1 MKVVAILQARIASTR
16 LPGKIMLP
24 LGGRPMIEQI
34 YLRVKRATNLDRVIV
49 AIPKGTWN
57 AMRDAYIPFNDFF
70 LYDGDE
76 NDLVGRYLA
85 CVTQHQADIVVR
97 IPCDNPCV
105 DPDYIDD
112 AVRRYLTTPSIFFSN
127 TTDYVG
133 ATAVDGIGAEVF
145 SVSRLRW
152 LDQRVGDRADWREH
166 PHRYF
171 EAHGLYTLPTAD
183 LRLDVNTQED
193 YEYIRDLYDQMGSSD
208 FSSQQAVNYLL
219 TQEAQ
224 HEGIQS
230 SGSVDRGPRPERT
243 RL

>member
-1 MKVVAILQARIASTR
+1 MKVVGIIQARMGSTR
-16 LPGKIMLP
+16 LPGKMLLP
-24 LGGRPMIEQI
+24 LAGLPLIE
-34 YLRVKRATNLDRVIV
+34 RVVERVQRATQLDEIVLAVPAQDTEAFRPSVSGRV
-49 AIPKGTWN
+49 W
-57 AMRDAYIPFNDFF
+57 
-70 LYDGDE
+70 LYGYPGE
-76 NDLVGRYLA
+76 ESDLIDRYL
-85 CVTQHQADIVVR
+85 CVARSHRADVIVR
-97 IPCDNPCV
+97 IPGDNPCV
-105 DPDYIDD
+105 DPEYIDD

-133 ATAVDGIGAEVF
+133 PTAVDGIGAEVF

-171 EAHGLYTLPTAD
+171 EAHGLYTLPKAD